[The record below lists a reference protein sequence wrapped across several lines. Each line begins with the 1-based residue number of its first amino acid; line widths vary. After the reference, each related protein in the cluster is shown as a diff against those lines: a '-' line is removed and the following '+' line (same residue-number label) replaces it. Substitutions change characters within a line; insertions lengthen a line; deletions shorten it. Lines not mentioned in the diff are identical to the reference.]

1 MRRRG
6 RSIDQSNIHSG
17 CPGYDVH
24 TIAESGAAGEAG
36 SRRWDLRL
44 IYLLAVIITTSQG
57 VLELTFPLDLHRLG
71 FSLPLVGAAVA
82 ALGLGQILSRLPGGV
97 WYRLAWA
104 RWLCAAALTAFSL
117 STIGLGYAQSWHLL
131 AALAAVHGFGFG
143 LVTTYMLAMLIDIRP
158 PGRRVAATM
167 AWYTAAIS
175 AGYAV
180 GAPLGAQA
188 IVHLGYTPAFWV
200 SGLIGLSAAALCL
213 ALRLEVGAAGS
224 ESAPALRRPRLGA
237 LGALLSLPAGVWL
250 ATLLVFYINFISD
263 LLGAFFPI
271 YAVGIGI
278 PIAFIGILKSVNSLS
293 ATSIRFAAAGIF
305 RFLEPGLVNHAS
317 VVAMAMAV
325 VGVSLFTSPA
335 WLLALF
341 ALIGVSRGLIRV
353 TSATSVAEERARPGT
368 HTGLSSGVYNAGLDA
383 GSMLAPPLG
392 GALAGV
398 IGIPGSFQAAAVAL
412 SAFYYGA
419 WLWIR
424 SRPGGAAQSLPSA
437 SAE

>member
-1 MRRRG
+1 MREA
-6 RSIDQSNIHSG
+6 I
-17 CPGYDVH
+17 
-24 TIAESGAAGEAG
+24 AG
-36 SRRWDLRL
+36 SRRRDVRL
-44 IYLLAVIITTSQG
+44 IYLLAVFITTSQG

-82 ALGLGQILSRLPGGV
+82 ALGLGQILSRIPGGV

-104 RWLCAAALTAFSL
+104 RWLSAAALAAFSL
-117 STIGLGYAQSWHLL
+117 STIGLAYAQSWQVL
-131 AALAAVHGFGFG
+131 AGLAAVHGFAFG
-143 LVTTYMLAMLIDIRP
+143 LVTTFMLAILIDLRLP
-158 PGRRVAATM
+158 RGRVATTM

-188 IVHLGYTPAFWV
+188 IVQLGYAPAFWV
-200 SGLIGLSAAALCL
+200 SGGTGLAAASLCL
-213 ALRLEVGAAGS
+213 ALRLEVGAGGS
-224 ESAPALRRPRLGA
+224 QTAPRRARPRLGA
-237 LGALLSLPAGVWL
+237 LGALLGLPPGVWL

-293 ATSIRFAAAGIF
+293 ATGIRFAAAALF
-305 RFLEPGLVNHAS
+305 RFLDPGPVNHAS
-317 VVAMAMAV
+317 VLAMAV
-325 VGVSLFTSPA
+325 AVVGISLFSGQG

-353 TSATSVAEERARPGT
+353 TSATSVAEERALPGA

-392 GALAGV
+392 GALAAV
-398 IGIPGSFQAAAVAL
+398 IGIPGSFQAAAIAL
-412 SAFYYGA
+412 PAFYYGA

-424 SRPGGAAQSLPSA
+424 SRPGRVAQSLPAA